1 MEREETRDQ
10 INRILRSESFAD
22 KGQLKRL
29 LEFLFQNMASQ
40 TTLKPSRIIRELWPE
55 ENATKGSTD
64 VATEMNRLRRA
75 VDSYY
80 STEGHSDPVTI
91 SFPNRSKPGA
101 EGEKETRWIIANP
114 RESVP
119 ISVVQQHP
127 SVSATGSHPASLP
140 IKSGSHRR
148 GLAIAGTIVVLALVT
163 FISITMLTADRRPQS
178 GRIDN
183 SDLVIMNAEGKELW
197 RKNFPGGL
205 WNEYYQNGL
214 AAHLYYQDGLA
225 THLWFGD
232 LDGDGHSEVLF
243 LYHPAADPKSHST
256 TLICYSDSGK
266 EEWRWTPGRVLPE
279 LNDVPSIY
287 ITMGFGVLQPTPN
300 QPGAS

>member
-1 MEREETRDQ
+1 MDREEIRDQ

-101 EGEKETRWIIANP
+101 EGGRKLGGSSQIPANRCRSRWFSNIRQFRQRARIRHRCQLSQA
-114 RESVP
+114 
-119 ISVVQQHP
+119 
-127 SVSATGSHPASLP
+127 AT
-140 IKSGSHRR
+140 
-148 GLAIAGTIVVLALVT
+148 V
-163 FISITMLTADRRPQS
+163 
-178 GRIDN
+178 
-183 SDLVIMNAEGKELW
+183 EG
-197 RKNFPGGL
+197 
-205 WNEYYQNGL
+205 
-214 AAHLYYQDGLA
+214 
-225 THLWFGD
+225 
-232 LDGDGHSEVLF
+232 
-243 LYHPAADPKSHST
+243 
-256 TLICYSDSGK
+256 
-266 EEWRWTPGRVLPE
+266 
-279 LNDVPSIY
+279 
-287 ITMGFGVLQPTPN
+287 
-300 QPGAS
+300 